1 MINLIAKLQALA
13 VQRLSP
19 IWQIGMLG
27 VSLLLVPSFG
37 HAQLIQTIEK
47 IKPSIVGIGTFQKTR
62 SPAVNYIGTGFVVDD
77 GLHAVTNAH
86 VVPDTLDIQKMES
99 YVVITG
105 KGQNPE
111 IRSATIVALDKEHD
125 VAILKFMGEALPA
138 MQLGDAETIREGR
151 RMAYTGFPIGMVLGF
166 YPVTHEAIISSIT
179 PIILPAFNSRQLD
192 AKMIRQLQ
200 KTPFMVFQLDGIAYP
215 GSSGSPLYDA
225 ETGAVYGVINMVFV
239 KGKKESAITDPSGI
253 SYAIPG
259 NYISN
264 LLQQRKR

>member
-1 MINLIAKLQALA
+1 MINLISRLQAFS
-13 VQRLSP
+13 VQRISP
-19 IWQIGMLG
+19 IWQVGLLG
-27 VSLLLVPSFG
+27 VFLLLIPSLG

-47 IKPSIVGIGTFQKTR
+47 IKPSVVGIGTFQKTR
-62 SPAVNYIGTGFVVDD
+62 SPAVNYVGTGFVVDD
-77 GLHAVTNAH
+77 GHHVVTNAH

-105 KGQNPE
+105 TGQNPE

-125 VAILKFMGEALPA
+125 VAILKFTGDALPA
-138 MQLGDAETIREGR
+138 MRLGDAETIREGR

-179 PIILPAFNSRQLD
+179 PIMLPAFNSQQLD

-225 ETGAVYGVINMVFV
+225 ETGVVYGVINMVFV

-259 NYISN
+259 SYISD
-264 LLQQRKR
+264 LLKQRRP

>member
-1 MINLIAKLQALA
+1 MINLITRLQALSM
-13 VQRLSP
+13 QYLLP
-19 IWQIGMLG
+19 IWQVGMLG
-27 VSLLLVPSFG
+27 VILLLIPSFS

-47 IKPSIVGIGTFQKTR
+47 IKPSVVGIGTFQKTR
-62 SPAVNYIGTGFVVDD
+62 SPAVKYVGTGFVVDD
-77 GLHAVTNAH
+77 GHHAVTNAH
-86 VVPDTLDIQKMES
+86 VVPDTLNIQNMES

-105 KGQNPE
+105 EGRNPE

-125 VAILKFMGEALPA
+125 VAILKFTGEALPA
-138 MQLGDAETIREGR
+138 MQLGDAETIREGW

-179 PIILPAFNSRQLD
+179 PIMLPVFNSQQLD

-215 GSSGSPLYDA
+215 GSSGSPLYDV
-225 ETGAVYGVINMVFV
+225 ETGVVYGVINMVFV

-259 NYISN
+259 NYISDL
-264 LLQQRKR
+264 LLQRK

>member
-1 MINLIAKLQALA
+1 MINLIARLPALSKWC
-13 VQRLSP
+13 VPTILKV
-19 IWQIGMLG
+19 GLLG
-27 VSLLLVPSFG
+27 FVLLLMPLLG

-47 IKPSIVGIGTFQKTR
+47 IKPSVVGIGTLQKTR
-62 SPAVNYIGTGFVVDD
+62 SPAVNYVGTGFVVDD
-77 GLHAVTNAH
+77 GNHAVTNAH

-105 KGQNPE
+105 EGRNPE
-111 IRSATIVALDKEHD
+111 IRSATIVAFDKEHD
-125 VAILKFMGEALPA
+125 VAILKFTGDALPA
-138 MQLGDAETIREGR
+138 MQLGDAETIREGW

-179 PIILPAFNSRQLD
+179 PIMLPVFNSKQLD

-215 GSSGSPLYDA
+215 GSSGSPLYDV
-225 ETGAVYGVINMVFV
+225 ETGEVYGVINMVFV

-259 NYISN
+259 NYISDL
-264 LLQQRKR
+264 LLQRK